1 MAKKVVKVGV
11 REGYDLWA
19 ETYDITPNLVVAMDE
34 RQTLELLDA
43 QPGECILDAG
53 CGTGRNLKRLMAA
66 GADPYGVDFSLG
78 MLNVARKSC
87 PATPF
92 VVADLQRPLP
102 FAEGT
107 FDAVLCTLIGEH
119 LGDLGSA
126 FKHIGAV
133 LRPGGRLV
141 FSVYH
146 PALTI
151 AGKEAHF
158 ECDGVEYRLGAH
170 LHTAE
175 LYMDLLKEAGFIR
188 VVRHEFYGDRELA
201 KEIPS
206 AQKYLGF
213 PVLLVLEARK

>member
-1 MAKKVVKVGV
+1 MTKKVVKVGV

-43 QPGECILDAG
+43 QPGERILDAG
-53 CGTGRNLKRLMAA
+53 CGTGRNLKRLVAA
-66 GADPYGVDFSLG
+66 GAEVCGIDFSLG
-78 MLNVARKSC
+78 MLNVACRVC
-87 PATPF
+87 PVVPF

-102 FAEGT
+102 FAEDT
-107 FDAVLCTLIGEH
+107 FDAVLCALIGEH

-126 FKHIGAV
+126 FKQMHLV
-133 LRPGGRLV
+133 LRPAGRLV

-146 PALTI
+146 PALAI

-175 LYMDLLKEAGFIR
+175 LYVELLKEAGFVR
-188 VVRHEFYGDRELA
+188 VVRHEFYGDRDLA
-201 KEIPS
+201 EAVPS
-206 AQKYLGF
+206 AQKYIGF